1 MILVYCCS
9 TTKILPGY
17 LSDLLICLII
27 YYPKIQL
34 SFAYQTLNK
43 NFNCLK
49 FQEACPTTNTLY
61 PTWILKPLRL
71 TFKTVHVGSCMGLC
85 FLFYLGGSQVV
96 SVFNYNRSQQ
106 FHMQKKIL
114 VLIQFFKT
122 NCFHLQCKI
131 TCEILYA
138 YIFLNSIIRYYALV
152 SCGVAHLWS
161 YKSPFVLN
169 LCLPKL
175 SINTSILG
183 KRLNLSER

>member
-9 TTKILPGY
+9 TTKILPEY

-43 NFNCLK
+43 NFNRLK

-85 FLFYLGGSQVV
+85 FLFI
-96 SVFNYNRSQQ
+96 SVEVRLFQ
-106 FHMQKKIL
+106 FLITIDHNSFICKK
-114 VLIQFFKT
+114 
-122 NCFHLQCKI
+122 
-131 TCEILYA
+131 
-138 YIFLNSIIRYYALV
+138 
-152 SCGVAHLWS
+152 
-161 YKSPFVLN
+161 KS
-169 LCLPKL
+169 LC
-175 SINTSILG
+175 
-183 KRLNLSER
+183 